1 MDVDTSNVAAH
12 GDPKRCGSI
21 RLETPAAPPHACPR
35 FEVGFIDLDYNALDS
50 GGPMQFLLEEMC
62 HGNVDNAG
70 ASGIQGVARISKLD
84 VTYNTMIDLYGKAM
98 KIKDASCRRRRL
110 RRAIDLCNTVQ
121 TPFIDLRRAVLLQ
134 EPPSVPTL
142 TGGGGGAREA
152 AVIDP
157 SDERLAT
164 MSLREQ
170 TALLSRQ
177 WQWRR
182 ARDLF
187 DRMRALPGYAPN
199 DIHYDIVIRHLA
211 HACRWAELRQSG
223 PAIAPLAGHRPPSL
237 KSNKKE

>member
-1 MDVDTSNVAAH
+1 MSQH
-12 GDPKRCGSI
+12 MGELGSI
-21 RLETPAAPPHACPR
+21 GLETPRDPCCSATCVPEVWLPTR

-84 VTYNTMIDLYGKAM
+84 VTYNTMNDLYGKAR

-142 TGGGGGAREA
+142 TGGGGGGAREA

-177 WQWRR
+177 T
-182 ARDLF
+182 
-187 DRMRALPGYAPN
+187 
-199 DIHYDIVIRHLA
+199 
-211 HACRWAELRQSG
+211 
-223 PAIAPLAGHRPPSL
+223 
-237 KSNKKE
+237 

>member
-1 MDVDTSNVAAH
+1 MNTFVFILKDIGRYSDVATLFDNWCN
-12 GDPKRCGSI
+12 G
-21 RLETPAAPPHACPR
+21 R

-70 ASGIQGVARISKLD
+70 QEDQGCELPPS
-84 VTYNTMIDLYGKAM
+84 
-98 KIKDASCRRRRL
+98 S
-110 RRAIDLCNTVQ
+110 TVQ

-177 WQWRR
+177 WHWRR

-211 HACRWAELRQSG
+211 HACR
-223 PAIAPLAGHRPPSL
+223 
-237 KSNKKE
+237 